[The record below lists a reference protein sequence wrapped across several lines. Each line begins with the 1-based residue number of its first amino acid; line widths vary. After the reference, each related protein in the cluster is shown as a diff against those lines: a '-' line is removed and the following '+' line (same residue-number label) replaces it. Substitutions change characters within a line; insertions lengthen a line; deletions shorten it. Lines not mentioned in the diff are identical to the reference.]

1 MKFKIDKDACIGCG
15 ACQAICED
23 VFEITDD
30 GYATTK
36 DVEVKDEE
44 VKENAI
50 SAMEGCP
57 TSAITEEKDEEVK
70 ENAISAMEGC
80 PTSAITEE
88 KED

>member
-1 MKFKIDKDACIGCG
+1 MKFKVDKDACIGCG

-30 GYATTK
+30 GYATAK
-36 DVEVKDEE
+36 DVEVTDEE
-44 VKENAI
+44 IKEDAI

-57 TSAITEEKDEEVK
+57 TSAIEEIDE
-70 ENAISAMEGC
+70 NN
-80 PTSAITEE
+80 

>member
-1 MKFKIDKDACIGCG
+1 MKFKVNKDACIGCG

-30 GYATTK
+30 GYATAK
-36 DVEVKDEE
+36 DVEVTDEE
-44 VKENAI
+44 VKEDAI

-57 TSAITEEKDEEVK
+57 TSAIEEIDE
-70 ENAISAMEGC
+70 NN
-80 PTSAITEE
+80 

>member
-1 MKFKIDKDACIGCG
+1 MKFKVNKE

-30 GYATTK
+30 GYATAK
-36 DVEVKDEE
+36 DVEVTDEE
-44 VKENAI
+44 VKEDAI

-57 TSAITEEKDEEVK
+57 TSAIEEIDE
-70 ENAISAMEGC
+70 NN
-80 PTSAITEE
+80 

>member
-1 MKFKIDKDACIGCG
+1 MKFKVDKDACIGCG

-30 GYATTK
+30 GYATAK
-36 DVEVKDEE
+36 NVEVKDEE

-50 SAMEGCP
+50 SAME
-57 TSAITEEKDEEVK
+57 D
-70 ENAISAMEGC
+70 C

>member
-1 MKFKIDKDACIGCG
+1 MKVKVDKDACIGCG

-30 GYATTK
+30 GYATANN
-36 DVEVKDEE
+36 VEVKDEE
-44 VKENAI
+44 V
-50 SAMEGCP
+50 
-57 TSAITEEKDEEVK
+57 T

>member
-1 MKFKIDKDACIGCG
+1 MKFKVDKDACIGCG

-30 GYATTK
+30 RYATAK
-36 DVEVKDEE
+36 EVEVKDEE

-57 TSAITEEKDEEVK
+57 TR
-70 ENAISAMEGC
+70 
-80 PTSAITEE
+80 AITEE

>member
-1 MKFKIDKDACIGCG
+1 MKFKVDKDACIGCG

-30 GYATTK
+30 GYATAK
-36 DVEVKDEE
+36 NVEVKDEE

-50 SAMEGCP
+50 SAMEGY
-57 TSAITEEKDEEVK
+57 
-70 ENAISAMEGC
+70 

>member
-1 MKFKIDKDACIGCG
+1 MKFKVDKDACIGCG

-30 GYATTK
+30 GYATAK
-36 DVEVKDEE
+36 DV
-44 VKENAI
+44 
-50 SAMEGCP
+50 
-57 TSAITEEKDEEVK
+57 EVK

>member
-1 MKFKIDKDACIGCG
+1 MKAKIEKDACIGCG
-15 ACQAICED
+15 ACQAICEE

-30 GYATTK
+30 GYAIA
-36 DVEVKDEE
+36 KDEKIE
-44 VKENAI
+44 
-50 SAMEGCP
+50 
-57 TSAITEEKDEEVK
+57 DEEVK